1 MKLDAGKGR
10 WCLISI
16 SRHCVRG
23 LGLTVPAPA
32 LAVSQSWPLV
42 VQFSKKGGIA
52 HRVSNKQSGG
62 SNPLKRISWC
72 FVVLL
77 VMMTGASA
85 ARADIITYTFT
96 GAGGTLGTNWTLI
109 DPNGY
114 LTPPTGNVVGLLQTD
129 TDLILDDPING
140 PEDFGP
146 LTEIAF
152 GTPPSEPSYYG
163 MQMASSSFHSPPS
176 LFHKWTSR
184 PPGLMNSQTSSRCK
198 TVFQRVS
205 ER

>member
-1 MKLDAGKGR
+1 
-10 WCLISI
+10 
-16 SRHCVRG
+16 
-23 LGLTVPAPA
+23 
-32 LAVSQSWPLV
+32 
-42 VQFSKKGGIA
+42 
-52 HRVSNKQSGG
+52 
-62 SNPLKRISWC
+62 
-72 FVVLL
+72 
-77 VMMTGASA
+77 MMTGASA

-163 MQMASSSFHSPPS
+163 MQMASNSFTLATLFIPQVDFTTPGTYEFADFVEVQNGLPADQGALTITATPTPEPSSVM
-176 LFHKWTSR
+176 LLGI
-184 PPGLMNSQTSSRCK
+184 GLGLVIPLRRAARFFT
-198 TVFQRVS
+198 
-205 ER
+205 